1 MKPWRPEDLPK
12 TLVIT
17 RMQEWSSGN
26 RQIDQKCESHK
37 RFSVRCFSINRKLRL
52 LLMPIQNH
60 LFGQPNSE
68 RSDIPKVNRNNTII
82 STCIRMGKL
91 AAERYW
97 KAFSTFSSPKKDNLK
112 KIQKKRKI
120 TSPDY
125 QQHKSHTNFEIYQ
138 EQEKWNILVQYCGRN
153 PDQCHQNEQNA
164 LVRPLQQESELLT
177 RHFCWQSQSSMP
189 KNDHL
194 ERSYEP
200 VQLSISLCNF
210 CTSWGFFNNK
220 IRKLKTLTGSGR

>member
-1 MKPWRPEDLPK
+1 MTIFGHWLKKNVNFMKPWRPEDLPK

-17 RMQEWSSGN
+17 RMQEWSRGN

-97 KAFSTFSSPKKDNLK
+97 KAFSTFSSPKKT
-112 KIQKKRKI
+112 IWRKYRRKENYLAGLSAAQVSY
-120 TSPDY
+120 TFWDLPGARKMKHPGAVLWKES
-125 QQHKSHTNFEIYQ
+125 
-138 EQEKWNILVQYCGRN
+138 
-153 PDQCHQNEQNA
+153 
-164 LVRPLQQESELLT
+164 RPMPSE
-177 RHFCWQSQSSMP
+177 WA
-189 KNDHL
+189 
-194 ERSYEP
+194 
-200 VQLSISLCNF
+200 
-210 CTSWGFFNNK
+210 
-220 IRKLKTLTGSGR
+220 